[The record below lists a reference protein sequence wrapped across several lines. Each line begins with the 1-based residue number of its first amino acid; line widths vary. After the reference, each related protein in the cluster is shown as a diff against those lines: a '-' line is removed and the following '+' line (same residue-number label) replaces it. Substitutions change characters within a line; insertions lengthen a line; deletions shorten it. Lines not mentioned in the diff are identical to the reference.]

1 MSGVLLALS
10 SPHPPTSLQ
19 SLQGLWASA
28 WDSCL
33 NTTCHPPRLPSWL
46 VARPCAGAALLHR
59 GLPLQQGPAANSSC
73 SSQFLRTRASQG
85 GTRDTTRQ
93 RHPGSSSSDQGAP
106 PLQPDPS
113 DPQCGGGVDPWAWLA
128 QAGLPPHQGALFPT
142 ATSRKDGPVSPTG
155 SPTCRDA
162 PPGHSPMLST
172 PHENP
177 VSQPLH
183 TAGVA
188 TIPILQKRILRHR
201 EVQ

>member
-33 NTTCHPPRLPSWL
+33 NTSCHPPRLPQEPSWL
-46 VARPCAGAALLHR
+46 AARPCAGAALLHR
-59 GLPLQQGPAANSSC
+59 GLPLQERPAANSSC
-73 SSQFLRTRASQG
+73 SSQFLRTRASQR

-93 RHPGSSSSDQGAP
+93 CHPGSSSSDQGAP

-113 DPQCGGGVDPWAWLA
+113 DPQCGGGVDPWVWPA

-142 ATSRKDGPVSPTG
+142 ATSGERMGLSLQQ
-155 SPTCRDA
+155 A
-162 PPGHSPMLST
+162 PPPAVM
-172 PHENP
+172 PP
-177 VSQPLH
+177 QD
-183 TAGVA
+183 TA
-188 TIPILQKRILRHR
+188 PC
-201 EVQ
+201 